1 MIYMLIFQWI
11 YHGFTRE
18 AWFLTSQR
26 YIFPSRRIDI
36 PSLAEGKAGWNIGVE
51 PMGYRIMGNMYIYIC
66 EKYI

>member
-36 PSLAEGKAGWNIGVE
+36 PSLAEGKAG
-51 PMGYRIMGNMYIYIC
+51 
-66 EKYI
+66 